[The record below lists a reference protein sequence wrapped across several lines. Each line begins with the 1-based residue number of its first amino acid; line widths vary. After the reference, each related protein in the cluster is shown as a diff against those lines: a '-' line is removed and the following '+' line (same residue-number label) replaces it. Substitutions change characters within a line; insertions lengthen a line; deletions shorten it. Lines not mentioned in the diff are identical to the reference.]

1 LSVRNGTNHE
11 VIAMRGLM
19 LALAAATVLSGC
31 SSRGEGAE
39 SRATEAPASAEPGP
53 VGAAAP
59 GGPPPESPDARN
71 ERLLKLEWA
80 CDQWW
85 AATQKQEYEKQA
97 SMANLLRTYVGDHF
111 DKVAA
116 DLRFGSPR
124 HRRTMA
130 AALGFSERFEAVAP
144 LQEALKDQYG
154 EVVQNALVA
163 LWQLAKAEPPPGG
176 RRPADAIDV
185 EQIAPYLRHPKA
197 EIRSNAAMVLSRVA
211 NPKTPRALLLVLVG
225 AAEDSDPATRSHAI
239 AALGAVGDK
248 EVFPYVV
255 KALQDPVQLI
265 RIRAAL
271 ALGRMKDPES
281 VPYLLAVLGDAAEK
295 TDVRR
300 AAAKAL
306 GEVIDA
312 RDVDSLDVKVWEAA
326 AREKGLLKQA

>member
-1 LSVRNGTNHE
+1 
-11 VIAMRGLM
+11 MRGFM
-19 LALAAATVLSGC
+19 LAAAAAVVLGGC
-31 SSRGEGAE
+31 SSTNEAPE
-39 SRATEAPASAEPGP
+39 TRATDAPVAVAPVGMAPA
-53 VGAAAP
+53 
-59 GGPPPESPDARN
+59 GGPPPESPDVRN

-85 AATQKQEYEKQA
+85 SATQKQEYEKQA

-111 DKVAA
+111 EKIVS

-130 AALGFSERFEAVAP
+130 ASLGFSERADAVAP

-163 LWQLAKAEPPPGG
+163 LWQLSKAETVGAERSGP
-176 RRPADAIDV
+176 RPLDLVDT
-185 EQIAPYLRHPKA
+185 EQIAPYLRHPKP

-211 NPKTPRALLLVLVG
+211 SPKTPRALLLVLVG
-225 AAEDSDPATRSHAI
+225 ASEDTDAATRSHAI

-255 KALQDPVQLI
+255 KALHDPVQLV

-271 ALGRMKDPES
+271 ALGRMKDPEAVS
-281 VPYLLAVLGDAAEK
+281 YLIAVLGDAGEK

-300 AAAKAL
+300 AVAKAL
-306 GEVIDA
+306 GEILDA
-312 RDVDSLDVKVWEAA
+312 KDVDSLDVKVWEAA
-326 AREKGLLKQA
+326 AKEKGALK